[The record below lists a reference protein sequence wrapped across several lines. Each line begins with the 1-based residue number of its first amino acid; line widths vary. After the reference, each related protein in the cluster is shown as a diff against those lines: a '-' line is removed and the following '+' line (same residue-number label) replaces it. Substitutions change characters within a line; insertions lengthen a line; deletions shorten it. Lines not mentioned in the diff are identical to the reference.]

1 MTRVLHRAWRKV
13 LKNISPGRGVYVM
26 RDERGAWLCLLAQRK
41 GCRLLAIVG
50 MRDDGRPDVVRV

>member
-13 LKNISPGRGVYVM
+13 LKNIHKGRGVYVM
-26 RDERGAWLCLLAQRK
+26 RDEHGGLHCLLAQRK

-50 MRDDGRPDVVRV
+50 MREDGRPDVVRV